1 MEAIAIASLVGGAAQ
16 LGLEID
22 RGEKSRREAR
32 RAERRQV
39 EAQSKAEAD
48 ANAARNRAEADV
60 AKANRKKPDISAL
73 LAAAQSGKSLGS
85 ASTML
90 TSGSQSRAKLATPT
104 LLGE

>member
-1 MEAIAIASLVGGAAQ
+1 MGEATLAATLGGA
-16 LGLEID
+16 LGLQVYQ
-22 RGEKSRREAR
+22 GEQAR
-32 RAERRQV
+32 KAGVRAERRQV
-39 EAQSKAEAD
+39 AAQSKAEAD

-73 LAAAQSGKSLGS
+73 LAAAQSGASLGS
-85 ASTML
+85 ASTLL